1 MFPSNVN
8 DQGLVLARRHSL
20 IPILIMHVPSSVVSS
35 SDWRSAAGGS
45 NSSRC
50 SETCLRKFCT
60 LALRAIL
67 ANASIEAE
75 LTQLV
80 RGLLLQRRG
89 IRQQQVVLA
98 LSVAYMSQGQY
109 C

>member
-1 MFPSNVN
+1 
-8 DQGLVLARRHSL
+8 
-20 IPILIMHVPSSVVSS
+20 
-35 SDWRSAAGGS
+35 
-45 NSSRC
+45 
-50 SETCLRKFCT
+50 
-60 LALRAIL
+60 LRAIL

-80 RGLLLQRRG
+80 RGHLLQRRG